1 MRFEI
6 SLLSCIA
13 MAFGVASQANAA
25 SCSAFAVIK
34 SYDAGKSTVEV
45 EYGSGSQ
52 SKFFPKPEGA
62 PRDTSKIPA
71 SCKGNVTKLK
81 DLQVTSTGGKMSVTQ
96 VRTNFEGK
104 MLNDTDDPKWL
115 PAKLDE
121 LIKAK
126 TQVVLIVRE
135 GLAKGSPLG
144 VTTLY
149 LPATDADLA
158 EIKRLENQAQD
169 VNGTPAE
176 E

>member
-6 SLLSCIA
+6 SLLSCVA
-13 MAFGVASQANAA
+13 MAFGVASQANAG

-34 SYDAGKSTVEV
+34 SFDAAKSSVTV
-45 EYGSGSQ
+45 EYGTGSQ
-52 SKFFPKPEGA
+52 SKFFPKPEGS

-71 SCKGNVTKLK
+71 TCKGNVTKLK
-81 DLQVTSTGGKMSVTQ
+81 DLQVTATGGKMSVTQ
-96 VRTNFEGK
+96 IRTNFEGK
-104 MLNDTDDPKWL
+104 MLNDIDDPKWL

-135 GLAKGSPLG
+135 GMAKNSPMG
-144 VTTLY
+144 ITTLY

-169 VNGTPAE
+169 VE
-176 E
+176 

>member
-6 SLLSCIA
+6 SLLSCVA

-25 SCSAFAVIK
+25 SCSAFATIK
-34 SYDAGKSTVEV
+34 SQDANASTVEV
-45 EYGSGSQ
+45 EYTSGSQ

-71 SCKGNVTKLK
+71 PCKGKTKS
-81 DLQVTSTGGKMSVTQ
+81 LQVKGTGGKMSVTQ

-104 MLNDTDDPKWL
+104 MLNDVDDPKWL

-126 TQVVLIVRE
+126 TEVVLILRE
-135 GLAKGSPLG
+135 GMAKGSPLG
-144 VTTLY
+144 ITTIY

-158 EIKRLENQAQD
+158 EIKRLENQATD
-169 VNGTPAE
+169 EKGTPSAE
-176 E
+176 

>member
-6 SLLSCIA
+6 SLLSCVA
-13 MAFGVASQANAA
+13 MAFGVASQAKAA
-25 SCSAFAVIK
+25 GSCSAFAVIK
-34 SYDAGKSTVEV
+34 SFDATKSSVAV

-71 SCKGNVTKLK
+71 PCKGNVTKVK
-81 DLQVTSTGGKMSVTQ
+81 DLQVSATGGKMSVTQ

-135 GLAKGSPLG
+135 GLAKNSALG
-144 VTTLY
+144 ITTLY

-169 VNGTPAE
+169 VE
-176 E
+176 